1 MLYVPLHFRAF
12 LLYLKYNE
20 RGRVENL
27 TCVPAVWGAQW
38 FLTFAGVGPKPS
50 VAAETGPYLGGNCC
64 LSLLGHRWVHMHE
77 RPSVGL
83 SESLASN
90 PAQGGLHRH
99 RLGVTPDAYTRRT
112 TVSLVGLC
120 ESRASSPCFRPEELE
135 IKEGTTGKETMEKPT
150 KALCHLPTFHWK
162 LGRAKL

>member
-1 MLYVPLHFRAF
+1 MCLQFGEHSEFSHLQ
-12 LLYLKYNE
+12 
-20 RGRVENL
+20 
-27 TCVPAVWGAQW
+27 VWG
-38 FLTFAGVGPKPS
+38 P
-50 VAAETGPYLGGNCC
+50 N
-64 LSLLGHRWVHMHE
+64 LLWQQRWGHIWEVTAVCHSWVTDGSTCT

-90 PAQGGLHRH
+90 PAQGGLNRR

-120 ESRASSPCFRPEELE
+120 ESRASSPCFGPEELE